1 MEKVL
6 EYISL
11 NYTWFLFGAIIILLA
26 IIGRYA
32 DKTNFGQGKVKE
44 EKSKEKN
51 IDLQDIT
58 LKEYIDQNK
67 ETRKEELKEEI
78 KDSNIVV
85 ENNLNQN
92 NVVLQNNLNQQNVN
106 DSHLQNQT
114 IIDFNIKDLNNSMD
128 LKSEQ
133 NKIFEESF
141 EKLDEE
147 FDLILPKKQVMDTDL
162 LEDIDNLS
170 LDNTQKIS
178 ITDIPDLD
186 DVDLPEIKKLKPEK
200 EDIWKF

>member
-44 EKSKEKN
+44 EKSKEEN

-106 DSHLQNQT
+106 DSHLQNQNV
-114 IIDFNIKDLNNSMD
+114 IDFNIKDLNNSMD